1 MCLFVV
7 NAYLRGR
14 YLHVFEGVAYFIF
27 KYFSLKIAFVFVS
40 NRQKKLSNETT
51 TYFSINTQVCYS
63 HVLSFWNFP
72 LKLSLLKYITFR
84 GAGRSLTSDR
94 VMSPNISYSVVPVTF
109 KLSF

>member
-1 MCLFVV
+1 MTNNLISADLEINPGGCAYYFIV

-51 TYFSINTQVCYS
+51 TYFSINTQVCFG
-63 HVLSFWNFP
+63 HVLS
-72 LKLSLLKYITFR
+72 LELSIKTI
-84 GAGRSLTSDR
+84 LT
-94 VMSPNISYSVVPVTF
+94 
-109 KLSF
+109 

>member
-51 TYFSINTQVCYS
+51 TYFSINTQVCYG
-63 HVLSFWNFP
+63 HVLS
-72 LKLSLLKYITFR
+72 LELSIKTI
-84 GAGRSLTSDR
+84 LT
-94 VMSPNISYSVVPVTF
+94 
-109 KLSF
+109 

>member
-1 MCLFVV
+1 MTNNLISADLKNNPRRVFLFVV

-51 TYFSINTQVCYS
+51 TYFSINYS
-63 HVLSFWNFP
+63 SDCFGQVLS
-72 LKLSLLKYITFR
+72 LELSIKTI
-84 GAGRSLTSDR
+84 LT
-94 VMSPNISYSVVPVTF
+94 
-109 KLSF
+109 